1 MLLLKILSRSEMNK
15 QTIFISY
22 KPQENVYSYTTK
34 DTHVPVCI
42 WADPSGWYTIWF
54 SAEPGW
60 TTIAFCWV
68 ACCVCPLIT
77 CTCLKRP
84 FYAMYKHLTV
94 ANIETMLTL
103 LILLL
108 LLLLVWLHINGVI
121 VTINSK
127 PLILKTKRLIDFNRL
142 WPD

>member
-1 MLLLKILSRSEMNK
+1 
-15 QTIFISY
+15 
-22 KPQENVYSYTTK
+22 
-34 DTHVPVCI
+34 
-42 WADPSGWYTIWF
+42 
-54 SAEPGW
+54 
-60 TTIAFCWV
+60 
-68 ACCVCPLIT
+68 
-77 CTCLKRP
+77 
-84 FYAMYKHLTV
+84 MYKHLTV

-142 WPD
+142 